1 MAGICIID
9 DRVDIRGTLENKIRF
24 ILKKK
29 QLDWAIASQD
39 PFMDKM
45 EYLNFINENDVGVL
59 ILDERLHESGTGQ
72 QSVNYNGSDLVTF
85 LRLYLK
91 NFPIY
96 SITSYH
102 EDNELENQF
111 SQFDEI
117 IARDVF
123 YSKAEEYVER
133 FIRAGQRFLDD
144 HNAQLLKLS
153 ELSEL
158 IAKGTATEDN
168 LKELRIVQES
178 LNIPFSDYGY
188 PHKESWLQ
196 DYEKKISDL
205 SKLSDEIENF
215 LKDKSN
221 VEKDS

>member
-24 ILKKK
+24 IFKKK
-29 QLDWAIASQD
+29 QLDWTISSQD
-39 PFMDKM
+39 PFIDKM
-45 EYLNFINENDVGVL
+45 EYLNFINENDIGVL
-59 ILDERLHESGTGQ
+59 ILDERLHESSTAQ

-117 IARDVF
+117 IARDIF
-123 YSKAEEYVER
+123 YSKAEEYIER

-144 HNAQLLKLS
+144 HTTQLLKLS

-158 IAKGTATEDN
+158 IAKGNATEEN
-168 LKELRIVQES
+168 LKELRTVQES

-188 PHKESWLQ
+188 PHRESWLQ
-196 DYEKKISDL
+196 DYEKNISDL
-205 SKLSDEIENF
+205 SKLNDEIENF
-215 LKDKSN
+215 LKDKNN

>member
-24 ILKKK
+24 VLKKK
-29 QLDWAIASQD
+29 QLDWTIISQD
-39 PFMDKM
+39 PFLNKA
-45 EYLNFINENDVGVL
+45 EYLNFINETDIGVL
-59 ILDERLHESGTGQ
+59 ILDERLHESSTGQ
-72 QSVNYNGSDLVTF
+72 QSVNYNGSDLVKF
-85 LRLYLK
+85 LRQYLK

-102 EDNELENQF
+102 EDDELENQF

-117 IARDVF
+117 IAREAF

-133 FIRAGQRFLDD
+133 FVRAGQRFLDD
-144 HNAQLLKLS
+144 HSTQLLKLS

-188 PHKESWLQ
+188 PHKESWLR
-196 DYEKKISDL
+196 DYEKNISDL
-205 SKLSDEIENF
+205 ATLSDEIENF
-215 LKDKSN
+215 LKDKSD
-221 VEKDS
+221 VEKNS

>member
-9 DRVDIRGTLENKIRF
+9 DRIDIRGTLENKIRF
-24 ILKKK
+24 VLKKK
-29 QLDWAIASQD
+29 QLDWTIISQD
-39 PFMDKM
+39 PFLDKT
-45 EYLNFINENDVGVL
+45 EYLNFINETDIGVL
-59 ILDERLHESGTGQ
+59 ILDERLHESGIGQ
-72 QSVNYNGSDLVTF
+72 QSVNYNGSDLVKF
-85 LRLYLK
+85 LRQYLK

-102 EDNELENQF
+102 EDDELENQF

-117 IARDVF
+117 IAREAF

-133 FIRAGQRFLDD
+133 FVRAGQRFLDD
-144 HNAQLLKLS
+144 HSTQLLKLS

-196 DYEKKISDL
+196 DYEKNILDL
-205 SKLSDEIENF
+205 AKLSDEIENF
-215 LKDKSN
+215 LKDKSD
-221 VEKDS
+221 VEKNS

>member
-24 ILKKK
+24 IFKKK
-29 QLDWAIASQD
+29 QLDWTISSQD
-39 PFMDKM
+39 PFIDKM
-45 EYLNFINENDVGVL
+45 EYLNFINENDIGVL
-59 ILDERLHESGTGQ
+59 ILDERLHESSTAQ

-117 IARDVF
+117 IARDIF
-123 YSKAEEYVER
+123 YSKAEEYIER

-144 HNAQLLKLS
+144 HTTQLLKLS

-158 IAKGTATEDN
+158 IAKGTATEEN
-168 LKELRIVQES
+168 LKELRTVQES

-188 PHKESWLQ
+188 PHRESWLQ
-196 DYEKKISDL
+196 DYEKNISDL
-205 SKLSDEIENF
+205 SKLNDEIENF
-215 LKDKSN
+215 LKDKNN

>member
-24 ILKKK
+24 VLKKK
-29 QLDWAIASQD
+29 QLNWTVISQD
-39 PFMDKM
+39 PFLDKT
-45 EYLNFINENDVGVL
+45 EYLNFINETDIGVL
-59 ILDERLHESGTGQ
+59 ILDERLHESGTAQ
-72 QSVNYNGSDLVTF
+72 QSVNYNGSDLVIF
-85 LRLYLK
+85 LRQYLK

-102 EDNELENQF
+102 EDDELENQF

-117 IARDVF
+117 IAREAF

-133 FIRAGQRFLDD
+133 FVRAGQRFLDD
-144 HNAQLLKLS
+144 HSAQLLRLS

-196 DYEKKISDL
+196 DYEKNISDL
-205 SKLSDEIENF
+205 AKLSDEIENF
-215 LKDKSN
+215 LKDKSD
-221 VEKDS
+221 VEKNS

>member
-9 DRVDIRGTLENKIRF
+9 DRIDIRGTLENKIRF
-24 ILKKK
+24 VLKKK
-29 QLDWAIASQD
+29 QLDWTIISQD
-39 PFMDKM
+39 PFLDKT
-45 EYLNFINENDVGVL
+45 EYLNFINEMDIGVL
-59 ILDERLHESGTGQ
+59 ILDERLHESSTGQ
-72 QSVNYNGSDLVTF
+72 QSVNYNGSDLVKF
-85 LRLYLK
+85 LRQYLK

-96 SITSYH
+96 SVTSYH
-102 EDNELENQF
+102 EDDELENQF

-117 IARDVF
+117 IARESF

-133 FIRAGQRFLDD
+133 FVRAGQRFLDD
-144 HNAQLLKLS
+144 HSTQLLKLS

-196 DYEKKISDL
+196 DYEKNISDL
-205 SKLSDEIENF
+205 ETLSDEIENF

-221 VEKDS
+221 VEKNS

>member
-9 DRVDIRGTLENKIRF
+9 DRADIRGTLENKIRF
-24 ILKKK
+24 VLKKR
-29 QLDWAIASQD
+29 QLDWNIISQD
-39 PFMDKM
+39 PFLDKT
-45 EYLNFINENDVGVL
+45 EYLNFINEMDIGVL
-59 ILDERLHESGTGQ
+59 ILDERLHESSTGQ
-72 QSVNYNGSDLVTF
+72 QSVNYNGSDLVKF
-85 LRLYLK
+85 LRQYLK

-102 EDNELENQF
+102 EDDELENQF

-117 IARDVF
+117 IARESF

-133 FIRAGQRFLDD
+133 FVRAGQRFLDD
-144 HNAQLLKLS
+144 HNKQLLKLS

-158 IAKGTATEDN
+158 IAKGTATEEN
-168 LKELRIVQES
+168 LKELKIVQES

-196 DYEKKISDL
+196 DYEKNILDL
-205 SKLSDEIENF
+205 ASLSDEIENF
-215 LKDKSN
+215 LKSKSD
-221 VEKDS
+221 VEKNS